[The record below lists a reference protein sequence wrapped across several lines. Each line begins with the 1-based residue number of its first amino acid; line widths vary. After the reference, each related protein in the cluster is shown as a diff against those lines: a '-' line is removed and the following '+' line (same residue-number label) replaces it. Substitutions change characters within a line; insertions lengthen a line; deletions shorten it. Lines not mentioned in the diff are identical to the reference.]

1 MTFSKPQDAR
11 IFIVDDQI
19 QNVALIESLLD
30 LEGYDNL
37 CTTTDSRQAA
47 TIYAELKPDLVLL
60 DFRMPH
66 MDAVDVIKEFDKIK
80 NDHDYIPVIILTAQC
95 DIHTRDRALAAGASD
110 FITKPFD
117 NTEILLRIR
126 NALTTRSFFLGQRHR
141 ADLLDAEVK
150 KRTQEIFDIQL
161 EVIRGLGRAG
171 EYRDNETGKHVLRM
185 SESCKIVALKMGLG
199 DKFAEQI
206 LQASPLHDVGKIGI
220 PDHILLKPGRLDTQ
234 EMETMKTHVSIGLS
248 IVGDMDTPVLEMAR
262 NIAKYH
268 HEKWDGTGYLN
279 GLAGEEIPIESRI
292 ASVCDVFDAL
302 TSERPYKK
310 AWPVEEALLHIKN
323 NANRHFDPAVVD
335 AFISCLDDV
344 LCISQRFSD

>member
-1 MTFSKPQDAR
+1 MTFARPQAAR

-19 QNVALIESLLD
+19 QNVALLESLLE
-30 LEGYDNL
+30 LEGYDNI

-47 TIYAELKPDLVLL
+47 AIYAESKPDLVLL

-66 MDAVDVIKEFDKIK
+66 MDGVDVIKEFDKIK
-80 NDHDYIPVIILTAQC
+80 NDYDYIPVIILTAQS
-95 DIHTRDRALAAGASD
+95 DIQTRDRALAAGAND

-126 NALTTRSFFLGQRHR
+126 NALTTRAFFLGQRHR

-279 GLAGEEIPIESRI
+279 GLAGEDIPIESRI

-310 AWPVEEALLHIKN
+310 AWPVEEALMHIKN
-323 NANRHFDPAVVD
+323 NAHRHFDPAVVD
-335 AFISCLDDV
+335 AFVSCLDDV
-344 LCISQRFSD
+344 LCISHQFSD